1 MSGIGERLREERE
14 RLRLSQAAFGEIGG
28 VKANAQGKYESGER
42 FPGADYLEAVATH
55 GVDALYVVTGERK
68 PLPSE
73 SLTAEEAAVLAHF
86 RLLPEAD
93 RAATARM
100 VTAMAEMA
108 GRLQRQM

>member
-42 FPGADYLEAVATH
+42 FPSADYLAAVALH
-55 GVDALYVVTGERK
+55 GADVLYVVTGERK
-68 PLPSE
+68 PLPSA
-73 SLTAEEAAVLAHF
+73 SLTAEEIAVLAHL
-86 RLLPEAD
+86 RVLPETD

-100 VTAMAEMA
+100 VAAMAEMV
-108 GRLQRQM
+108 GRK